1 MWVEGEKQSWIRT
14 VLSGGRSLP
23 HIWLRTFSVTGVSVV
38 ATLLYQEVP
47 AFHYSLTAMPFT
59 VVGLAL
65 GIFLGFRNTASY
77 DRFWEGRKLWGQLVN
92 TSRSLTRQVLT
103 LLVAN
108 ADADERERAE
118 LRELQVR
125 IVHGIIAYA
134 HAFRRA
140 LRKEDPVD
148 RIAEL
153 MPADAL
159 ERLRAEENV
168 PFGVTQILGEWLA
181 EARARGWVHPMH
193 VPQLENALIS
203 ITDLQGGCERI
214 QSTPIPFSYT
224 VLLHRIVAVYCICLP
239 FGIDEAVGWA
249 RPLVVMVVSYA
260 FFGLDQ
266 IGEEIEDPFGRDT
279 HDLSL
284 AAISRT
290 IERNLR
296 RRLGEPVPPALEPR
310 NNVLT

>member
-1 MWVEGEKQSWIRT
+1 MWVEDQQRSWIRL
-14 VLSGGRSLP
+14 VLSGGRALP
-23 HIWLRTFSVTGVSVV
+23 HIWLRTLSVTAVSVV

-47 AFHYSLTAMPFT
+47 AFHYSLTSMPFT

-92 TSRSLTRQVLT
+92 TSRNLTRQILT
-103 LLVAN
+103 LMVPAET
-108 ADADERERAE
+108 DGESERAA
-118 LRELQVR
+118 LRALQTR
-125 IVHGIIAYA
+125 CVHAIIAYA
-134 HAFRRA
+134 HAFRRV
-140 LRKEDPVD
+140 LRKEDPIE

-153 MPADAL
+153 LPAEAV
-159 ERLRAEENV
+159 ERLRPEENV
-168 PFGVTQILGEWLA
+168 PCGITQLLGEWFA

-193 VPQLENALIS
+193 VPQLEGSLVV
-203 ITDLQGGCERI
+203 ITDVQGGCERI

-296 RRLGEPVPPALEPR
+296 RRLGEPVPPPLQPR
-310 NNVLT
+310 DNVLT

>member
-1 MWVEGEKQSWIRT
+1 MWVETEKQSWIRL
-14 VLSGGRSLP
+14 VLTGGRALP
-23 HIWLRTFSVTGVSVV
+23 HIWLRTFAVTAFSLI

-47 AFHYSLTAMPFT
+47 AFHYSLTSMPFT

-65 GIFLGFRNTASY
+65 GIFLGFRNTAAY

-103 LLVAN
+103 LLVPN
-108 ADADERERAE
+108 DAENEQERAE
-118 LRELQVR
+118 LRELQLR
-125 IVHGIIAYA
+125 MVHAVIAYA
-134 HAFRRA
+134 HAFRRM
-140 LRKEDPVD
+140 LRKEDPIE
-148 RIAEL
+148 RIREL
-153 MPADAL
+153 LPEEAV

-168 PFGVTQILGEWLA
+168 PFAITQLLGEWIL
-181 EARARGWVHPMH
+181 EARKRGWVHPMH
-193 VPQLENALIS
+193 VPQLEASLCS

-249 RPLVVMVVSYA
+249 RPVVVMVVSYA

-296 RRLGEPVPPALEPR
+296 RRIGEPVPAPLAPR